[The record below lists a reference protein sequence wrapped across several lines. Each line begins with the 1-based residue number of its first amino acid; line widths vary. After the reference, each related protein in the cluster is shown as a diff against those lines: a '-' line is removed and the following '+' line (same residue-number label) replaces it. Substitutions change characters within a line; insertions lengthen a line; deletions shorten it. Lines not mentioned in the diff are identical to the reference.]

1 MNEMQTLDN
10 FLTSTS
16 YPRNSY
22 VSFPGI
28 ESLYVRRGEYLIND
42 KVVQSTIQIA
52 SVVSRKQG
60 NGAFRKLIDHLESQY
75 PDMTIVVECVLSDLL
90 AEILIH
96 LGFERVN
103 ISSGRHFAKLS

>member
-1 MNEMQTLDN
+1 MQTLDI
-10 FLTSTS
+10 FLSSTS
-16 YPRNSY
+16 YPWNAY

-28 ESLYVRRGEYLIND
+28 ERLYVRRGRYLIND
-42 KVVQSTIQIA
+42 KIVQSTIQIA
-52 SVVSRKQG
+52 SVESNEPG

-75 PDMTIVVECVLSDLL
+75 SDMTIVVERVNSDLL

-96 LGFERVN
+96 LGFERIN